1 MKKNI
6 LIVRFLKILG
16 KSLPLFLFAM
26 VIHMVGDNLFT
37 IVLSMFVKNIF
48 GLVALGSMNGLGKI
62 ICVSLITGI
71 IALIIFYIF
80 GSIYDI
86 EAKRGNAKVQ
96 KLVFDKAL
104 KLPISYYENH
114 HSGDI
119 VSKLVYDADTAS
131 QIFTSRLRRV
141 TTPIM
146 SVVVYLIPMF
156 WMCPQLTLCLLGIN
170 IIALIVNGKFI
181 KPMKDNGKKMS
192 QKNSAMTKHIS
203 TIIQGIESV
212 KIFAGSNKIVDDY
225 KNDNIEYSKVQ
236 EQYCNMSSILTAINA
251 FFDSICSLAFLA
263 LAVAFIQRGITSVGE
278 VAAIYTMYGS
288 FSNNFLQIGQYFPE
302 LMNCIAHAEIIFD
315 FLDEEEEKWNLN
327 GSECGIA
334 SEVNIK
340 YEYIDV
346 NNITFSYNCD
356 TKVLNDFSMK
366 VSKGKNVALTGQS
379 GRGKS
384 TIAKLILG
392 FYQVDSG
399 VIRIDGKKINEIG
412 LENLRNM
419 IAYVPQMPY
428 LFNVSIRD
436 NIGYGKNDATEEEI
450 IEAAKAANAHDFI
463 MKQSCGY
470 DTIVGERG
478 GRLSGGECQR
488 IAIARAIIKNA
499 PILLLDEATSSLDN
513 KAEQLV
519 QSAIDNLLKDKTTI
533 TIAHKPSTIAGA
545 DYEVKMG

>member
-1 MKKNI
+1 MKKNRVF
-6 LIVRFLKILG
+6 VRFLKILG

-26 VIHMVGDNLFT
+26 IIHMVGDNLFT
-37 IVLSMFVKNIF
+37 IVLSIFVKNIF
-48 GLVALGSMNGLGKI
+48 GLVAMGSMDGLGNI
-62 ICVSLITGI
+62 IFVSLIAGI
-71 IALIIFYIF
+71 IALTIFYIF

-104 KLPISYYENH
+104 KLPMSYYENH

-156 WMCPQLTLCLLGIN
+156 WMCPQLTLCLFAIN
-170 IIALIVNGKFI
+170 VIALVVNGKFI

-192 QKNSAMTKHIS
+192 QKNAAMTKHLS
-203 TIIQGIESV
+203 TMIQGIELV
-212 KIFAGSNKIVDDY
+212 KIFAGSNKIVEDY
-225 KNDNIEYSKVQ
+225 KNDNSQYSKVQ
-236 EQYCNMSSILTAINA
+236 EEYCNMSSILTAINA
-251 FFDSICSLAFLA
+251 LFDSICSLAFLA
-263 LAVAFIQRGITSVGE
+263 LAVVFIQKGITTVGE

-302 LMNCIAHAEIIFD
+302 LMNCIAHAEVIFD
-315 FLDEEEEKWNLN
+315 FLDEEEENWNV
-327 GSECGIA
+327 A
-334 SEVNIK
+334 SIDWENESDKKIK
-340 YEYIDV
+340 YEYIDLDNV
-346 NNITFSYNCD
+346 TFSYNSGK
-356 TKVLNDFSMK
+356 KVLDNFSMK

-379 GRGKS
+379 GKGKS

-392 FYQVDSG
+392 FYPVESG
-399 VIRIDGKKINEIG
+399 VIRIEGKNISEIG
-412 LENLRNM
+412 IEKLREM

-436 NIGYGKNDATEEEI
+436 NIGYGKSEATEEEI
-450 IEAAKAANAHDFI
+450 IKAAKAANAHDFI
-463 MKQSCGY
+463 MNQSHGY

-478 GRLSGGECQR
+478 SRLSGGECQR

-519 QSAIDNLLKDKTTI
+519 QSAIDNLLKDKTTL
-533 TIAHKPSTIAGA
+533 TIAHKPSTIAAA
-545 DYEVKMG
+545 DYEVRMG